1 MAENQRG
8 AGRPRKNQK
17 RNQGEDPGGSQR
29 DNENENP
36 WTLILLQQQQFMMQM
51 MQQSQQFMQ
60 QKQQFMQQFVQGVYH
75 FLPLLHK
82 KLGIE
87 SFVNFIR

>member
-8 AGRPRKNQK
+8 PGRPRKNQK

-29 DNENENP
+29 VNENENP

-60 QKQQFMQQFVQGVYH
+60 QKQQFMQQFVQGVH
-75 FLPLLHK
+75 PPPPPPPQ
-82 KLGIE
+82 
-87 SFVNFIR
+87 